1 MNANAQEL
9 NIHSR
14 AKDERSKKLSNFAK
28 CPFELDGVTLASIE
42 GLLQGIK
49 YQEGDPGREKT
60 FEMSGLAAKV
70 SGRKAP
76 WTGMVYWKGETLQF
90 GSEAHR
96 ALLIRGL
103 EAKFTQCEDAKA
115 ALLATG
121 GLTLVH
127 KLGRRAGKPGQ
138 GSLPNGR
145 FCETL
150 MRIRDQL
157 RATET
162 APILNA

>member
-1 MNANAQEL
+1 MNANEQEL

-28 CPFELDGVTLASIE
+28 APFELDGVKLASIE

-60 FEMSGLAAKV
+60 FGMSGLAAKV

-76 WTGMVYWKGETLQF
+76 WTGMVCWKGEALSF
-90 GSEAHR
+90 GSDAHR
-96 ALLIRGL
+96 VLLIRGL
-103 EAKFTQCEDAKA
+103 EAKFSQSEDAKA

-121 GLTLVH
+121 DLTLVH
-127 KLGRRAGKPGQ
+127 KLGRMAGKPGQ
-138 GSLPNGR
+138 GSLPNR
-145 FCETL
+145 QFCETL
-150 MRIRDQL
+150 MKIRDRL
-157 RATET
+157 RATDA
-162 APILNA
+162 APVLNA